1 MESHAHPAQQASPP
15 SPHRPPIL
23 VSTLR
28 GRPMHMPL
36 VVLYAL
42 SAVLALAFV
51 WRFVHFFRGLKR
63 DARGT
68 VEQ

>member
-1 MESHAHPAQQASPP
+1 
-15 SPHRPPIL
+15 
-23 VSTLR
+23 
-28 GRPMHMPL
+28 MHMPL